1 MGIFSSIMDKLR
13 HGPLSGFGRDK
24 HAEAKPGTQQTQYQ
38 QPSTAQQSSSTAQP
52 GAQPT
57 AQPQAANAPIDIE
70 AVMQGYAKSH
80 GGGGNWRES
89 IVDLL
94 KMLDL
99 DSSLNARKELA
110 QELGVNAGAH
120 GSAEQNIALHKA
132 VMRKIAENGGKVPQS
147 LRD

>member
-1 MGIFSSIMDKLR
+1 MGIFSSIMEKLR
-13 HGPLSGFGRDK
+13 RGPLGGGK
-24 HAEAKPGTQQTQYQ
+24 EKQAEAPQQQQYQPSGTQAGTAPQAQ
-38 QPSTAQQSSSTAQP
+38 QPR
-52 GAQPT
+52 
-57 AQPQAANAPIDIE
+57 AQPQAQPIDME
-70 AVMQGYAKSH
+70 AVMQQYAKNK

-94 KMLDL
+94 KMLDI
-99 DSSLNARKELA
+99 DSSLEARKELA

-132 VMRKIAENGGKVPQS
+132 VMRKIAENGGTVPQS

>member
-1 MGIFSSIMDKLR
+1 MGIFSSILEKLR
-13 HGPLSGFGRDK
+13 RGPLGGGKDK
-24 HAEAKPGTQQTQYQ
+24 QAEAPQQTQYQ
-38 QPSTAQQSSSTAQP
+38 PTSTTQQGSGTQPPGGGRAPTEAGQGGAAAQP
-52 GAQPT
+52 
-57 AQPQAANAPIDIE
+57 IDME
-70 AVMQGYAKSH
+70 AVMQRYAKNK

-99 DSSLNARKELA
+99 DSSLEARKELA

>member
-13 HGPLSGFGRDK
+13 NGPLSGFGRDK
-24 HAEAKPGTQQTQYQ
+24 HTEAKPGTQQTQYQ
-38 QPSTAQQSSSTAQP
+38 PSSTQQSSTPAQP
-52 GAQPT
+52 AGQA
-57 AQPQAANAPIDIE
+57 APQATQPIDLE
-70 AVMQGYAKSH
+70 AVMQGYAKGK

-94 KMLDL
+94 KMLDI
-99 DSSLNARKELA
+99 DSSLEARKELA
-110 QELGVNAGAH
+110 KELGVNAGAH

>member
-13 HGPLSGFGRDK
+13 NGPLSGFGRDK
-24 HAEAKPGTQQTQYQ
+24 HAEAKPGAQQTQYQ
-38 QPSTAQQSSSTAQP
+38 PSSTTQQGGTTGQP
-52 GAQPT
+52 Q
-57 AQPQAANAPIDIE
+57 AQPQAANQPIDIE
-70 AVMQGYAKSH
+70 AVMEQYARNK
-80 GGGGNWRES
+80 GGGGNWRTS

-94 KMLDL
+94 KMLDI
-99 DSSLNARKELA
+99 DSSLDARKELA

-132 VMRKIAENGGKVPQS
+132 VMRKVAENGGKVPQS